1 LRLGLRRL
9 KEEDFLCLA
18 EAEAEAEAAAAA
30 AAAAAA
36 SIVCFICTWVVSVA
50 AVETDL
56 DPPIAK
62 LICC

>member
-1 LRLGLRRL
+1 MRRSRRELRLGLRRL

-18 EAEAEAEAAAAA
+18 EAEV
-30 AAAAAA
+30 AAAAA

-56 DPPIAK
+56 DPPVAK

>member
-18 EAEAEAEAAAAA
+18 EAEAEA

>member
-1 LRLGLRRL
+1 MRLGLRRL

-18 EAEAEAEAAAAA
+18 EAEAEAE

>member
-18 EAEAEAEAAAAA
+18 EAEAEAEAAA

>member
-1 LRLGLRRL
+1 
-9 KEEDFLCLA
+9 LCLA

>member
-18 EAEAEAEAAAAA
+18 EAEAEAEA

>member
-1 LRLGLRRL
+1 MRRRRRELRLGLRRL

-18 EAEAEAEAAAAA
+18 EAE

>member
-1 LRLGLRRL
+1 MRRRRRELRLGLRRL

-18 EAEAEAEAAAAA
+18 EAEV
-30 AAAAAA
+30 AAAA